1 MWRGKSEFG
10 VARRNRLRFLRGMC
24 YFTKTRRRIKIL
36 RRGTRP
42 EISLVYRR
50 NSMILTD
57 ALWGLLA
64 GVVVALVVSAVL
76 KWKKKKD

>member
-1 MWRGKSEFG
+1 
-10 VARRNRLRFLRGMC
+10 
-24 YFTKTRRRIKIL
+24 
-36 RRGTRP
+36 
-42 EISLVYRR
+42 
-50 NSMILTD
+50 MILTD